1 MSLARRGGA
10 IIPPKMPA
18 RAKDMPVPEYWN
30 FVGKVSEVR
39 IGARPCKR
47 PVPKNVMR
55 NCRSITSG
63 IRLP

>member
-1 MSLARRGGA
+1 
-10 IIPPKMPA
+10 
-18 RAKDMPVPEYWN
+18 MPVPEYRN

-63 IRLP
+63 IRLPRIASAAGSG